1 MPHRDA
7 VFTGIC
13 TALVTPFD
21 TRGEVDY
28 TRLASLI
35 DEQISAGVSAV
46 CAKDGANICEITQ
59 SVLSEYFAMIML
71 AELDGL
77 NVTFAEFAD
86 ELSALGKEKVLAIH
100 TMHEDI
106 FNTMHHI

>member
-1 MPHRDA
+1 MKA
-7 VFTGIC
+7 VITVTGK
-13 TALVTPFD
+13 D
-21 TRGEVDY
+21 TVG
-28 TRLASLI
+28 I
-35 DEQISAGVSAV
+35 IAGVSAV

-86 ELSALGKEKVLAIH
+86 ELSALGKEKGLAIH